1 MPVVSNTSPILNL
14 AVIDKLALL
23 RARFG
28 EIWVTPAVVEELRI
42 EQDLPGSKAVLGA
55 REAGWPQV
63 KEVKEQALAQ
73 VLRRDLDQG
82 EAEAIALALQVKA
95 EWMLLDERDGRR
107 IAKQF
112 GLRVTGVL
120 GILLQ
125 ARREG
130 RLSSLREAMEQL
142 REKAG
147 FHIRGELFADLVRKS
162 GESNT

>member
-1 MPVVSNTSPILNL
+1 M
-14 AVIDKLALL
+14 
-23 RARFG
+23 
-28 EIWVTPAVVEELRI
+28 
-42 EQDLPGSKAVLGA
+42 
-55 REAGWPQV
+55 
-63 KEVKEQALAQ
+63 
-73 VLRRDLDQG
+73 
-82 EAEAIALALQVKA
+82 QVKA

-130 RLSSLREAMEQL
+130 RLSSLQEAMEQL

>member
-1 MPVVSNTSPILNL
+1 MLMVSNTSPILNL
-14 AVIDKLALL
+14 ALIDKLALL

-28 EIWVTPAVVEELRI
+28 EIWVPLAVVEELRI

-55 REAGWPQV
+55 REAGWLQV
-63 KEVKEQALAQ
+63 KEVKEQALVQ

-112 GLRVTGVL
+112 GLGGNGYAGDLTSGK
-120 GILLQ
+120 
-125 ARREG
+125 ARG
-130 RLSSLREAMEQL
+130 QTIVI
-142 REKAG
+142 AG
-147 FHIRGELFADLVRKS
+147 GHGAIA
-162 GESNT
+162 

>member
-1 MPVVSNTSPILNL
+1 M
-14 AVIDKLALL
+14 
-23 RARFG
+23 
-28 EIWVTPAVVEELRI
+28 
-42 EQDLPGSKAVLGA
+42 
-55 REAGWPQV
+55 
-63 KEVKEQALAQ
+63 Q

-107 IAKQF
+107 VAKQF

-130 RLSSLREAMEQL
+130 RLSSLQEAMEQL

-147 FHIRGELFADLVRKS
+147 FHIRGDLFTDLVRKS
-162 GESNT
+162 GERNT